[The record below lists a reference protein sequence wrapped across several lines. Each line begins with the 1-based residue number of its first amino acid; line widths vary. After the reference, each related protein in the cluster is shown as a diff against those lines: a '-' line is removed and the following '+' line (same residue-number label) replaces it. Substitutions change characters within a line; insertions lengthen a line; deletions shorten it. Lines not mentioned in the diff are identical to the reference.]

1 MSQKIIFPGYVM
13 DTSDPM
19 MLGRVRAYPET
30 LRVQDMIKGQGFE
43 PITND
48 LGKYDIPD
56 NAKWSEKD
64 PFIYLPLLPYFIYQ
78 VPKVGEYI
86 HVIYYNKEYEYQSQ
100 NQFYIQGPFST
111 PTAINKE
118 SYAAAQTFMTNQ
130 FRNKQPKFLKS
141 NTYTDNKKEPQS
153 VPYSEGVF
161 PEPSDIAIMGRN
173 SADIIL
179 KENELVLRAGKFKGV
194 LKPNQDISPNLNRAF
209 LQLSNFGQTLSE
221 GPEQKI
227 KVPKLPSGYVS
238 TLIEYTISNPSSSS
252 GFTGNISLYQLKEDI
267 TTSINNFSITTD
279 LDNSTNGSI
288 KNLLYKQEFTN
299 LTSDKVVEQINLFI
313 KGANDGFIIDQ
324 TNNTP
329 GFATTNQFPMYYR
342 PSKVTYN
349 GLINISIS
357 TITSYENLISL
368 FQKVKPIS
376 STLTPGFGM
385 FYYQNSYLP
394 KLQFDTSIS
403 RNIKYLPEQPSSIAS
418 LGAQVVYLLS
428 QNEVIPSK
436 GAIDFTGT
444 LYGIEQLQYGI
455 IDSKTDP
462 MVRGEELMKLLTLI
476 VNFLTTH
483 VHPTSGAAPDGTSTA
498 GISTQQIFSSLQD
511 APNTI
516 LNQNIRIN

>member
-1 MSQKIIFPGYVM
+1 M
-13 DTSDPM
+13 DTNDPM

-30 LRVQDMIKGQGFE
+30 LRVQDLIKGQGFE

-56 NAKWSEKD
+56 NAKWGEKD

-111 PTAINKE
+111 PTAINNE
-118 SYAAAQTFMTNQ
+118 SYAAAQTFMNNQ
-130 FRNKQPKFLKS
+130 YRNKQPKFLKS
-141 NTYTDNKKEPQS
+141 NTYTNDKKEPQS

-161 PEPSDIAIMGRN
+161 PEPADIAIMGRN

-179 KENELVLRAGKFKGV
+179 KDNELVLRAGKFKGY
-194 LKPNQDISPNLNRAF
+194 LKPNQDISPNSNRAF
-209 LQLSNFGQTLSE
+209 LQLSNFSQTLSE
-221 GPEQKI
+221 GPEQTI
-227 KVPKLPSGYVS
+227 KVPKLPSGFVS
-238 TLIEYTISNPSSSS
+238 TLIEYTISNPNSSS
-252 GFTGNISLYQLKEDI
+252 GFTGSINLYQLKEDV
-267 TTSINNFSITTD
+267 TTSINNFSITTN
-279 LDNSTNGSI
+279 LDSSTNGPL
-288 KNLLYKQEFTN
+288 KNLLYKQEFTK
-299 LTSDKVVEQINLFI
+299 LSSDAVIEQINSFV
-313 KGANDGFIIDQ
+313 KGANDGFIIDN

-329 GFATTNQFPMYYR
+329 GFVTSGQFPMYYR
-342 PSKVTYN
+342 PSQETYN
-349 GLINISIS
+349 GLINISS
-357 TITSYENLISL
+357 LTLTTYENLIKIFSN
-368 FQKVKPIS
+368 VKPIS
-376 STLTPGFGM
+376 STLTPGFGL
-385 FYYQNSYLP
+385 FYYQSSYVP
-394 KLQFDTSIS
+394 KLQFDSVTSRKIQF
-403 RNIKYLPEQPSSIAS
+403 LPEQSSSIAS

-444 LYGIEQLQYGI
+444 LYGIPQTGYGI
-455 IDSKTDP
+455 IDGKTDP

-483 VHPTSGAAPDGTSTA
+483 VHPTAGAAPDSSTSA
-498 GISTQQIFSSLQD
+498 GVSTSQIFSSLQD

>member
-1 MSQKIIFPGYVM
+1 MSEKIIFPGYVM

-153 VPYSEGVF
+153 VPYSAGVF
-161 PEPSDIAIMGRN
+161 PEPEDIAIMGRN

-179 KENELVLRAGKFKGV
+179 KDNELVLRAGKFKGY

-252 GFTGNISLYQLKEDI
+252 GFTGNIRLYQLKEDV
-267 TTSINNFSITTD
+267 TTSINNFSITTN
-279 LDNSTNGSI
+279 LDTSTNGPL
-288 KNLLYKQEFTN
+288 KNLLYEQEFTK
-299 LTSDKVVEQINLFI
+299 LSSDAVIEQINSFI
-313 KGANDGFIIDQ
+313 KGVNEGFIHGYD
-324 TNNTP
+324 NDP
-329 GFATTNQFPMYYR
+329 GFIPTGQFPMYYR
-342 PSKVTYN
+342 PSQKTYN
-349 GLINISIS
+349 GLINISPL
-357 TITSYENLISL
+357 TLTTYENLIKIFSN
-368 FQKVKPIS
+368 VKPIS
-376 STLTPGFGM
+376 STLTPGFGL

-403 RNIKYLPEQPSSIAS
+403 RNIKYLPEYSSSIAS

-428 QNEVIPSK
+428 HNEVIPSK
-436 GAIDFTGT
+436 GAIDFRGT
-444 LYGIEQLQYGI
+444 LYGIPQTGYAF
-455 IDSKTDP
+455 IDGKTDP

-498 GISTQQIFSSLQD
+498 GITTQQIFSSLQD